1 MTVRRLC
8 RTQSLS
14 ARDRNHLKRTHDRS
28 VLGGAV
34 RQRACP
40 ASRPLSSTAKANAAA
55 STEASTHGAAKWT
68 ACIPRGR
75 TTTAWHASSATC
87 LAMTF
92 TTSVILSAR
101 AARSTPTARTTRS
114 MRFPSRDWMLCW
126 LSGRTGIQSGMADGR
141 TGAQGWAGARHDTL
155 WTVLAVLM
163 MESIN
168 EEKTLLLIPQ
178 Y

>member
-40 ASRPLSSTAKANAAA
+40 ASRPLASTAKANAAA
-55 STEASTHGAAKWT
+55 STGASTHGAAKWT

-114 MRFPSRDWMLCW
+114 MRFPSRDRTLYWPP
-126 LSGRTGIQSGMADGR
+126 GRTGVQPRQLTAEQVHKDGQEL
-141 TGAQGWAGARHDTL
+141 GITL
-155 WTVLAVLM
+155 YG
-163 MESIN
+163 
-168 EEKTLLLIPQ
+168 Q
-178 Y
+178 YLQCL

>member
-1 MTVRRLC
+1 MTVRHLC

-55 STEASTHGAAKWT
+55 SIGAAKWT

-92 TTSVILSAR
+92 TTSVILSAM

-114 MRFPSRDWMLCW
+114 MRFPSRDRTLCW
-126 LSGRTGIQSGMADGR
+126 PPGRTGVQPRRLTAEQVHKDGQEL
-141 TGAQGWAGARHDTL
+141 GITL
-155 WTVLAVLM
+155 YG
-163 MESIN
+163 
-168 EEKTLLLIPQ
+168 Q
-178 Y
+178 YLQCL

>member
-14 ARDRNHLKRTHDRS
+14 ARDRHHLKRTHDRS
-28 VLGGAV
+28 VLRGAV

-55 STEASTHGAAKWT
+55 STGASTHGAAKWT
-68 ACIPRGR
+68 TCIPRGR

-101 AARSTPTARTTRS
+101 AARSTPTARTTRG
-114 MRFPSRDWMLCW
+114 MRFPSRDRTLCW
-126 LSGRTGIQSGMADGR
+126 PPGRTGVQPRRLTAEQVHKDGQEL
-141 TGAQGWAGARHDTL
+141 GITL
-155 WTVLAVLM
+155 YG
-163 MESIN
+163 
-168 EEKTLLLIPQ
+168 Q
-178 Y
+178 YLQCL

>member
-28 VLGGAV
+28 VLREAV

-40 ASRPLSSTAKANAAA
+40 ASRPLSSTAKATAAA
-55 STEASTHGAAKWT
+55 STGASTHGAAKWT

-101 AARSTPTARTTRS
+101 AARSMPTARTTRS
-114 MRFPSRDWMLCW
+114 MRFPSRDRTLCW
-126 LSGRTGIQSGMADGR
+126 PPGRTGVQSRRLTAEQVHKDGQEL
-141 TGAQGWAGARHDTL
+141 GITL
-155 WTVLAVLM
+155 YG
-163 MESIN
+163 
-168 EEKTLLLIPQ
+168 Q
-178 Y
+178 YLQCL

>member
-1 MTVRRLC
+1 MTVLC
-8 RTQSLS
+8 SEGQYDN
-14 ARDRNHLKRTHDRS
+14 ARAQLPGLCHQ
-28 VLGGAV
+28 
-34 RQRACP
+34 RQRRTP
-40 ASRPLSSTAKANAAA
+40 RHRLGLQHMGRRSGRPVS
-55 STEASTHGAAKWT
+55 
-68 ACIPRGR
+68 PRGR

-114 MRFPSRDWMLCW
+114 MRFPSRDWTLCW

-141 TGAQGWAGARHDTL
+141 TGAQGRTRARNNALWA
-155 WTVLAVLM
+155 VLAVLM

>member
-55 STEASTHGAAKWT
+55 STRASTHGTAKWT

-75 TTTAWHASSATC
+75 RQPRGTQV
-87 LAMTF
+87 LMTF

-114 MRFPSRDWMLCW
+114 MRFPSRDRTLCW
-126 LSGRTGIQSGMADGR
+126 PPGRTGVQPRRLTAEQVHKDGQEL
-141 TGAQGWAGARHDTL
+141 GITL
-155 WTVLAVLM
+155 YG
-163 MESIN
+163 
-168 EEKTLLLIPQ
+168 Q
-178 Y
+178 YLQCL

>member
-14 ARDRNHLKRTHDRS
+14 ARHRNHFRERKHDRS

-34 RQRACP
+34 RQRACS

-55 STEASTHGAAKWT
+55 STGASTHGAAKGT

-114 MRFPSRDWMLCW
+114 MRFPSRDRTLCW
-126 LSGRTGIQSGMADGR
+126 PPGRTGVQPRRLTAEQVHKDGQEL
-141 TGAQGWAGARHDTL
+141 GITL
-155 WTVLAVLM
+155 Y
-163 MESIN
+163 E
-168 EEKTLLLIPQ
+168 Q
-178 Y
+178 YLQCL